1 MKTYRI
7 TFLMIVLSTAIF
19 SQNKNAVIAEL
30 KNDEVKIK
38 LHRFIEFNDSNA
50 KSRKKFL
57 IADITIENIS
67 GKSVAMGTDYT
78 MTITIKDSK
87 GNEYR
92 SGLKGEG
99 IVSTYLTKSGSEE
112 QDTKAHNL
120 CFTDTFPAKTKA
132 RSFLCG
138 FEVPK
143 DAKIVSFGL
152 KKKNL
157 WSAVK

>member
-57 IADITIENIS
+57 I
-67 GKSVAMGTDYT
+67 
-78 MTITIKDSK
+78 
-87 GNEYR
+87 
-92 SGLKGEG
+92 
-99 IVSTYLTKSGSEE
+99 
-112 QDTKAHNL
+112 
-120 CFTDTFPAKTKA
+120 
-132 RSFLCG
+132 CG
-138 FEVPK
+138 YY
-143 DAKIVSFGL
+143 
-152 KKKNL
+152 N
-157 WSAVK
+157 